1 MTNSSHAIRDDEV
14 RRVLAEHG
22 DDGQVPRHT
31 LFYFY
36 GGRVDELRN
45 AAVSAGYETRP
56 TAAQDG
62 LVLEA
67 TLPVDAESFEAQSQ
81 RMQAW
86 ADEFGSEYDGWEC
99 MVVNQ

>member
-1 MTNSSHAIRDDEV
+1 MTESSHAIRDAEV

-22 DDGQVPRHT
+22 DDGQIPRHT

-36 GGRVDELRN
+36 GGRIDELHN
-45 AAVSAGYETRP
+45 AAVGAGYKVSP

-62 LVLEA
+62 LVLE
-67 TLPVDAESFEAQSQ
+67 TTISVDAESFEAQSQ

-86 ADEFGSEYDGWEC
+86 ADEFGSAYDGWEC
-99 MVVNQ
+99 AVVEQ

>member
-1 MTNSSHAIRDDEV
+1 MTKSSHAIRDVEV

-22 DDGQVPRHT
+22 DDGKVPRHT

-36 GGRVDELRN
+36 GGRIDELHN
-45 AAVSAGYETRP
+45 AAVGAGYEARP

-67 TLPVDAESFEAQSQ
+67 TLSVDAESFEALSQ

-86 ADEFGSEYDGWEC
+86 ADEFGSDYDGWEC
-99 MVVNQ
+99 MVVTQ